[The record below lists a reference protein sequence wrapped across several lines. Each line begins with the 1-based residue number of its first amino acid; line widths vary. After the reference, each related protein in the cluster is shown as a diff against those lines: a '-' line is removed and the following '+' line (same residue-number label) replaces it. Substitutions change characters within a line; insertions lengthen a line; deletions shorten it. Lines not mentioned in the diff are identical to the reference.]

1 MCIRDS
7 LGASTPE
14 SEDNCA
20 VMAAH
25 ELQDYLDNGNITNSV
40 NLPNVSM
47 ERSGD
52 ARICVIHRN
61 IPNILAQITSIVSG
75 AGMNVE
81 NLANKSRKD
90 YAYTM
95 LDINGKVSDAMV
107 EKLSAIEGVIRIRV
121 MQN

>member
-1 MCIRDS
+1 M
-7 LGASTPE
+7 
-14 SEDNCA
+14 
-20 VMAAH
+20 
-25 ELQDYLDNGNITNSV
+25 
-40 NLPNVSM
+40 
-47 ERSGD
+47 
-52 ARICVIHRN
+52 IHRN